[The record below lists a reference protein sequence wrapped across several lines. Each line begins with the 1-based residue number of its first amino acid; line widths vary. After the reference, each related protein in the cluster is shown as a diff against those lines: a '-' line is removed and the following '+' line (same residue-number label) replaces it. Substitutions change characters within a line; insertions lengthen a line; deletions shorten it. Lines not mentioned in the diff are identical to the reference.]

1 MTNSTRIFLFFS
13 FGYFVSYLYRGVNI
27 GFSGFLIEE
36 IGLSAADL
44 GLLTSLY
51 FLGFA
56 LTQIPAGAALDT
68 WGPRKVNGVLV
79 LVAAVGSVIFAL
91 SDTMWGL
98 MLGRFVIGVGVAV
111 CLGAAFQAMAL
122 TFPTHRL
129 PMINGAVVALGGLGG
144 AVVGTPLSL
153 VLDVITWRTA
163 SFWLAALTVMV
174 SLCLLFGAHDTAP
187 LHNRKRPTMGDQL
200 RGTWEIARTRA
211 FWQIL
216 LFPSIVAGTFYAVQ
230 SLWVKP
236 YLLDVN
242 GLPGA
247 TVDGLVSLLG
257 FAAVFGSAASG
268 LVARRVERW
277 GISLYHFC
285 GLLLALFVVTEVLI
299 LLDVPLPRAFF
310 WISYGFLGGTNALI
324 YAVLV
329 ETFPRHT
336 LGRVGTSFNMLVFFL
351 IFLFQNAVGWVVE
364 LWEPIS
370 VGVYPAQAHIAAWV
384 ILLALQTTAGIWYF
398 ASKPPKKLE
407 HL

>member
-129 PMINGAVVALGGLGG
+129 PMINGAVVAL
-144 AVVGTPLSL
+144 
-153 VLDVITWRTA
+153 
-163 SFWLAALTVMV
+163 
-174 SLCLLFGAHDTAP
+174 
-187 LHNRKRPTMGDQL
+187 
-200 RGTWEIARTRA
+200 
-211 FWQIL
+211 
-216 LFPSIVAGTFYAVQ
+216 
-230 SLWVKP
+230 
-236 YLLDVN
+236 
-242 GLPGA
+242 
-247 TVDGLVSLLG
+247 
-257 FAAVFGSAASG
+257 
-268 LVARRVERW
+268 
-277 GISLYHFC
+277 
-285 GLLLALFVVTEVLI
+285 
-299 LLDVPLPRAFF
+299 
-310 WISYGFLGGTNALI
+310 
-324 YAVLV
+324 
-329 ETFPRHT
+329 
-336 LGRVGTSFNMLVFFL
+336 
-351 IFLFQNAVGWVVE
+351 
-364 LWEPIS
+364 
-370 VGVYPAQAHIAAWV
+370 
-384 ILLALQTTAGIWYF
+384 
-398 ASKPPKKLE
+398 
-407 HL
+407 